1 LPIRPRKAQNRGSM
15 EGAKTTG
22 GARRVLIVLVVLAG
36 AVLALSIV
44 QRDRALQDQY
54 EQAQDRAELY
64 AATVI
69 RSALA
74 PRDVGSLSD
83 AAYSA
88 LQADV
93 QGSVLTEPAVA
104 RVRLWTPE
112 GALFFSTDTAERRG
126 GTSEDEAIGSAARGV
141 VLSRLAV
148 EPLTPPATEGSG
160 RPTTPLFQTFAPLV
174 VRDSTTAVGAVEVEQ
189 LAAVLEDRADDPWW
203 LVQSVAAGVTVAL
216 AVIALFAVARGMRR
230 PATAPASGSGGE
242 GNRRRR
248 GKRDEGGDAATAD
261 LRERLSLATE
271 RADAAEAEA
280 NASSA
285 KLKEVSGRLE
295 AIEGRSTDEV
305 VAELQEALR
314 RSEAERAMLR
324 SGRPET
330 LQEAEV
336 RGLRRELLEAQALA
350 RAAQA
355 TARGNG
361 DVAEIKEQLVAA
373 AEQVDRAVERAKVAE
388 GRADAAEDRM
398 RAAGDMVSAAEQR
411 IDGLEATLQDLA
423 ETGVTVVA
431 GVEVEELRR
440 ELATTRSQAED
451 AERRAAEA
459 QHELATGGSP
469 DGPSEEILSS
479 LEERVAA
486 AEALASDAEARVR
499 SYEDELDEEGSSYR
513 HRIGV
518 AAAGRK
524 LAAPSPAEDAL
535 AEPELD
541 LRAAIARGLR
551 APLTRAAGLTLSFQ
565 GSIQTP
571 EGKAALRQLSSSLR
585 RLDQH
590 AADLYGVQAIVD
602 GTMSLNPRRTDLAA
616 LLATTVDE
624 ASNLEDRLVRSDVD
638 SVTVLVDPARARQI
652 VEGMLD
658 ASKERT
664 RNGAAIVVRLR
675 EIDTGGL
682 VTVEDDSRIPATIGP
697 ELVLAVRLAELMG
710 TELTVDGSSFRVVFP
725 RGES

>member
-1 LPIRPRKAQNRGSM
+1 MQGTA
-15 EGAKTTG
+15 TTG

-36 AVLALSIV
+36 ALLAMSIV
-44 QRDRALQDQY
+44 QRDRALQEQY
-54 EQAQDRAELY
+54 EQAEDRAELY
-64 AATVI
+64 AATVV
-69 RSALA
+69 RTALA
-74 PRDVGSLSD
+74 PRDIGSMSD
-83 AAYSA
+83 AAYAA

-93 QGSVLTEPAVA
+93 QGFVLTDPAVA

-112 GALFFSTDTAERRG
+112 GSLFFSSDTAERQG
-126 GTSEDEAIGSAARGV
+126 GTSEDEAIGSAAEGV

-148 EPLTPPATEGSG
+148 EALTPPPTEGSG
-160 RPTTPLFQTFAPLV
+160 RPATPLFQTFAPLV
-174 VRDSTTAVGAVEVEQ
+174 TRGSTNAVGAVEVEQ
-189 LAAVLEDRADDPWW
+189 LASALEDRANDPWW

-216 AVIALFAVARGMRR
+216 AVIAFFAVARGMRK
-230 PATAPASGSGGE
+230 PATAPAGDGSGR
-242 GNRRRR
+242 RRRR
-248 GKRDEGGDAATAD
+248 GKREEGGDAATAD
-261 LRERLSLATE
+261 LRERLSLATD
-271 RADAAEAEA
+271 RADKAEAEA
-280 NASSA
+280 TANAA

-295 AIEGRSTDEV
+295 AVEGRSTDER

-350 RAAQA
+350 RAAEVA
-355 TARGNG
+355 ARGNG

-373 AEQVDRAVERAKVAE
+373 AKQVDQAVERAKIAE
-388 GRADAAEDRM
+388 GRAIAAEDRV
-398 RAAGDMVSAAEQR
+398 RAASDMVTAAEHR
-411 IDGLEATLQDLA
+411 IDGLEAKLQEIA
-423 ETGVTVVA
+423 GAGVTVVA
-431 GVEVEELRR
+431 GVEVEELQR
-440 ELATTRSQAED
+440 ELAESRSLAND

-459 QHELATGGSP
+459 EYELAAGASL
-469 DGPSEEILSS
+469 DGRAEEILGA
-479 LEERVAA
+479 LEERLVA

-499 SYEDELDEEGSSYR
+499 SFEDELEGEGSSYR

-524 LAAPSPAEDAL
+524 LAAPTPAEHAQH
-535 AEPELD
+535 EPDLD

-551 APLTRAAGLTLSFQ
+551 APLTRASGLTLSLQ
-565 GSIQTP
+565 GAIQTS

-585 RLDQH
+585 RLDQL
-590 AADLYGVQAIVD
+590 AADLYDVQAIVD
-602 GTMSLNPRRTDLAA
+602 GTLSLSPRRTDLAS

-624 ASNLEDRLVRSDVD
+624 ASNLEDRLVRLDVD
-638 SVTVLVDPARARQI
+638 SVTVQVDPARARQI

-658 ASKERT
+658 VAKERT

-710 TELTVDGSSFRVVFP
+710 TELAVDGSTYRVVFG
-725 RGES
+725 RGEG

>member
-1 LPIRPRKAQNRGSM
+1 MQG
-15 EGAKTTG
+15 TTTSG
-22 GARRVLIVLVVLAG
+22 GARRVLIALVVLAG
-36 AVLALSIV
+36 ALLAMSIV

-54 EQAQDRAELY
+54 EQAEDRAELY
-64 AATVI
+64 AATVV
-69 RSALA
+69 RTALA
-74 PRDVGSLSD
+74 PRDIGSLSD

-93 QGSVLTEPAVA
+93 QGFVLTDPAVA

-112 GALFFSTDTAERRG
+112 GALFFSTDPAERQG
-126 GTSEDEAIGSAARGV
+126 GTTEDGAVGSAARGV
-141 VLSRLAV
+141 ALSRLAV
-148 EPLTPPATEGSG
+148 EALTPPPTEGSG
-160 RPTTPLFQTFAPLV
+160 RQATPLFQTFAPLV

-189 LAAVLEDRADDPWW
+189 LAAALEDRANDPWW

-216 AVIALFAVARGMRR
+216 ALIAVFAVARGMRK
-230 PATAPASGSGGE
+230 PATAPASGSGGD
-242 GNRRRR
+242 GRKRRR
-248 GKRDEGGDAATAD
+248 GKRDEGGDSTTAD
-261 LRERLSLATE
+261 LRERLSMATE
-271 RADAAEAEA
+271 RADEAEAEA
-280 NASSA
+280 EASAA

-295 AIEGRSTDEV
+295 AVEGRSTDER
-305 VAELQEALR
+305 VADLQEALR

-350 RAAQA
+350 RAAEA
-355 TARGNG
+355 AARGNG

-373 AEQVDRAVERAKVAE
+373 ATQVEQAVERAKAAE
-388 GRADAAEDRM
+388 GRADAAEDRV

-411 IDGLEATLQDLA
+411 IDGLESKLQELA
-423 ETGVTVVA
+423 GA
-431 GVEVEELRR
+431 GVAVIAGTEVEELQR
-440 ELATTRSQAED
+440 ELAESRSQLQD

-459 QHELATGGSP
+459 EYELAAGASP
-469 DGPSEEILSS
+469 DGRAEEIVAA
-479 LEERVAA
+479 LEERLVAV
-486 AEALASDAEARVR
+486 EALASDAEARVR
-499 SYEDELDEEGSSYR
+499 SFEDEVEGEGSSYR

-524 LAAPSPAEDAL
+524 LAAPSPQPTL

-541 LRAAIARGLR
+541 LRAAIAKGLR
-551 APLTRAAGLTLSFQ
+551 APLTRASGLTLSLQ
-565 GSIQTP
+565 TAIQTT

-585 RLDQH
+585 RLDQL

-624 ASNLEDRLVRSDVD
+624 ASNLEDRLVRLDVD
-638 SVTVLVDPARARQI
+638 SVTVSVDPARARQI

-658 ASKERT
+658 AAKERT
-664 RNGAAIVVRLR
+664 RSGGAIVVRLR
-675 EIDTGGL
+675 EVDTGGL

-697 ELVLAVRLAELMG
+697 ELVLAVRLAEVMG
-710 TELTVDGSSFRVVFP
+710 TELAVDGSIYRVVFA
-725 RGES
+725 RGEG